1 MAPQISDG
9 TEVRFKVTN
18 KLTLRVRELYPV
30 TDNDFVTT
38 TTGGLRKD
46 QGVLATKSTVGI
58 AEDQFYT
65 GVSRVKGAAP
75 GSSLFVKNAGGT
87 RAIVVQLEDD

>member
-1 MAPQISDG
+1 MAPQISNG
-9 TEVRFKVTN
+9 TELRFKVDN
-18 KLTLRVRELYPV
+18 KHTLRVRELSPQ

-38 TTGGLRKD
+38 TSGGLRQD
-46 QGVLATKSTVGI
+46 QGVMSTKSSVGI

-75 GSSLFVKNAGGT
+75 GSNLFVKNAGGT
-87 RAIVVQLEDD
+87 KAVVVQLEAD